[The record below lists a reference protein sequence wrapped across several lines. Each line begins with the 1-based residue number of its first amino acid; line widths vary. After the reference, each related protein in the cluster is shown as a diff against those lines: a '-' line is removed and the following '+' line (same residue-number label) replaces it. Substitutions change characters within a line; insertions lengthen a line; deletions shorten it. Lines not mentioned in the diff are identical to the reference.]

1 MLNFC
6 VSYKSFVDFFKITN
20 RQIDSL
26 TLRHETLSMAMYLR
40 SEKTCTNIVKVITSE
55 ASYVYYIHAFFC

>member
-6 VSYKSFVDFFKITN
+6 VSYESFVDFFKITN

-40 SEKTCTNIVKVITSE
+40 SEKHELI
-55 ASYVYYIHAFFC
+55 